1 MIFFLLIVSSNL
13 RNASTYQDSKGKR
26 TIQRSTRNQTE
37 TNRLERAKCPVCE
50 RVLNFP
56 ALTLFRRETTKT
68 ISGRQKEAFL
78 LLLLD
83 ICNGTRSK
91 NRWIGFFA
99 SAHFRS
105 YTISPRRKN
114 KRGSKCPR
122 GPIHHGMEQTCGL
135 YPFSCSKDFAHGIV
149 DARGVVFHWH
159 KHISGNGIILILI
172 NTRWEIVVSC
182 LPVEQ

>member
-1 MIFFLLIVSSNL
+1 MEILVLGAIENLQNPPREISPPQKRNICFNDPSFLHFQKILKFYKSKGNDYIIFFLLIVSSNL
-13 RNASTYQDSKGKR
+13 RNASTYQDFKGRR

-91 NRWIGFFA
+91 NR
-99 SAHFRS
+99 
-105 YTISPRRKN
+105 
-114 KRGSKCPR
+114 
-122 GPIHHGMEQTCGL
+122 
-135 YPFSCSKDFAHGIV
+135 
-149 DARGVVFHWH
+149 
-159 KHISGNGIILILI
+159 
-172 NTRWEIVVSC
+172 
-182 LPVEQ
+182 